1 MHMYNFVPFLRLS
14 NILSYICHIFFN
26 LSSVSIYLVYFH
38 VLAIVNS
45 AAMNNGMHV
54 SFGIMVFLRD
64 MYRSKI
70 YMESR
75 KKCTNGL
82 TCKAEIET

>member
-1 MHMYNFVPFLRLS
+1 MWYNFVPFLRLS
-14 NILSYICHIFFN
+14 NIRSYKCHIFN
-26 LSSVSIYLVYFH
+26 LSSIGRYLVYFQD
-38 VLAIVNS
+38 LAIVNS

-64 MYRSKI
+64 MSRSKI

-75 KKCTNGL
+75 KNCTNGL